1 MGFHSASI
9 IALNNGQSVSLSE
22 AKKIESKLSMI
33 AYNVIISGYEGSLP
47 EDLLKVLKTNTQKDI
62 AKMGDN
68 YIVGPFEK
76 QAEANMLAA
85 KLKNVSERTISVEK
99 VK

>member
-1 MGFHSASI
+1 
-9 IALNNGQSVSLSE
+9 
-22 AKKIESKLSMI
+22 
-33 AYNVIISGYEGSLP
+33 
-47 EDLLKVLKTNTQKDI
+47 
-62 AKMGDN
+62 MGDN

-85 KLKNVSERTISVEK
+85 KLRNISEKTISVEK